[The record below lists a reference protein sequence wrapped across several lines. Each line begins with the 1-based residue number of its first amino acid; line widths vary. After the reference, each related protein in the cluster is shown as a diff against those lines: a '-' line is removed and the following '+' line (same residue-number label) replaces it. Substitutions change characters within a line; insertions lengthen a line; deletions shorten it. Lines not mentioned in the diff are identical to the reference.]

1 MDSLIRWKRGDYIK
15 LGQAVSRFN
24 RLIKELEVD
33 HEKYLPELRD
43 YKELRDHITTRK
55 ELNNIINSLRRAT
68 EENLQTI
75 KEYPSGEKV
84 SAWEYKEINYAKRRA
99 IKNLNY
105 ETMTIMTESQSIGMG
120 SERLSEIRAI
130 SDSFERLDEAT
141 GASFKRIKERI
152 FAVGRADY
160 SMSKYKT
167 FKENFYTALEG
178 AQNFE
183 NYDKLKKELDKIK
196 NPAKFYEYVKKSPFL
211 MDIFLWYKNIDVN
224 LYGGFEDNEEAFDSS
239 LMFHLGIEL

>member
-15 LGQAVSRFN
+15 LSKAVSRFN

-33 HEKYLPELRD
+33 HEKYLPELRN
-43 YKELRDHITTRK
+43 YKELKDHITTRK
-55 ELNNIINSLRRAT
+55 ELNNLINSLRRAT
-68 EENLQTI
+68 EENLKSF

-84 SAWEYKEINYAKRRA
+84 SLWEYKEINYAKRRA

-130 SDSFERLDEAT
+130 SDSFDRLNEVT
-141 GASFKRIKERI
+141 GSTFKRIKDRI

-160 SMSKYKT
+160 SMAKYKT

-196 NPAKFYEYVKKSPFL
+196 NPAKFYDYVKRSPFL

-239 LMFHLGIEL
+239 LMFHFGIEL